1 MNLSPQNRETLIRA
15 LEDFDSDREHFAR
28 RDDGSLWTF
37 VVSEATDEI
46 RERREAIL
54 GAESEKWARVPSRS
68 SRDAF
73 EEIEDFV
80 ELLED
85 VETRN
90 TLFATLEGRGAFR
103 AFREFML
110 DHPSERASWEEFR
123 AERSARRLAH
133 FLESLVGSAMETRI
147 GTSQSP

>member
-1 MNLSPQNRETLIRA
+1 MNLSPQNRESLIKA
-15 LEDFDSDREHFAR
+15 LDDFDPDREHFVR

-37 VVSEATDEI
+37 VLSEATDES
-46 RERREAIL
+46 REKLETIL
-54 GAESEKWARVPSRS
+54 GPESEVWARVPSRS

-85 VETRN
+85 VESRR

-110 DHPSERASWEEFR
+110 EHPAERASWEEFR
-123 AERSARRLAH
+123 AARSERRFAT
-133 FLESLVGSAMETRI
+133 FLESLDGSATPARAVET
-147 GTSQSP
+147 